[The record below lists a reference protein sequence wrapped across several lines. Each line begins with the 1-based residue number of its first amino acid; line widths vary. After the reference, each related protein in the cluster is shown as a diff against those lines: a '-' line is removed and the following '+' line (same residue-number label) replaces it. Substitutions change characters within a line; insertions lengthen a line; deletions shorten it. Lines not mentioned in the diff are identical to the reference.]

1 MKAMEIVEP
10 ALRRPGRPLS
20 FDRAAALH
28 QAMLLFWKNGYE
40 TTSVAE
46 LTEAMQITA
55 PSLYTAFGDKQ
66 RLFLEAISHYLEGG
80 PVTALGLI
88 RDAGTARDAA
98 AQLLLGSAVAF
109 TGKET
114 PKGCLVASAAATG
127 SNAAAEV
134 RAALASVRRQ
144 IETALRRKAAAD
156 VKAGRLP
163 LETDVR
169 GLAAFTVASIQGMSV
184 VARDGADR
192 GKLESIATIALSAWP
207 RELKAAS

>member
-10 ALRRPGRPLS
+10 AARRPGRPLS
-20 FDRAAALH
+20 FDRTAALH

-46 LTEAMQITA
+46 LTAAMQITA

-66 RLFLEAISHYLEGG
+66 RLFLETISHYLESG

-98 AQLLLGSAVAF
+98 RQLLLGSAVAF

-127 SNAAAEV
+127 SSSANDV

-144 IETALRRKAAAD
+144 IETALRRKAAED

-163 LETDVR
+163 SGTDVR
-169 GLAAFTVASIQGMSV
+169 ALAAFTVASIQGMSV
-184 VARDGADR
+184 AARDGADR
-192 GKLESIATIALSAWP
+192 RKLESIARVALSAWP
-207 RELKAAS
+207 QAL